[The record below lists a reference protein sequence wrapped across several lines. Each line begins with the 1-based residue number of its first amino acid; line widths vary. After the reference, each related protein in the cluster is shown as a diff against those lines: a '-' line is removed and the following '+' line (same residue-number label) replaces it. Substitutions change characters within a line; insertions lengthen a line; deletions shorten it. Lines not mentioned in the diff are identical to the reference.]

1 MAKSILTAVYSPLN
15 GKVVSLAD
23 VPDPVFSGK
32 ILGDGVAIIPSD
44 GRICSPVDGT
54 LTTVAETGHA
64 FGFQT
69 EDGIEL
75 LVHVGL
81 ETVGLKGVPFTIEG
95 KGW

>member
-15 GKVVSLAD
+15 GKVVPLAD

-54 LTTVAETGHA
+54 LTTIAGGDIRNIA
-64 FGFQT
+64 AQ
-69 EDGIEL
+69 DIESI
-75 LVHVGL
+75 
-81 ETVGLKGVPFTIEG
+81 TVL
-95 KGW
+95 

>member
-54 LTTVAETGHA
+54 LTTIAESRQRA
-64 FGFQT
+64 
-69 EDGIEL
+69 EL
-75 LVHVGL
+75 SFSFMWVW
-81 ETVGLKGVPFTIEG
+81 KQ
-95 KGW
+95 